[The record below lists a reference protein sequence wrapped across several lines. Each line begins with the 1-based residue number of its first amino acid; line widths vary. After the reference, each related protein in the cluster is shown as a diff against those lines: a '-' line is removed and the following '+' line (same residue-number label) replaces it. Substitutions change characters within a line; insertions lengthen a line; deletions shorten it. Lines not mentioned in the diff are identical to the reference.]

1 MADGFRVWGRKS
13 SKSAP
18 KDDFS
23 AFLRPD
29 LPWADESTAP
39 DAPDA
44 ADPQPTS
51 ADAHTPDIDATRP
64 RASLPAPPPLPP
76 SVVTTEPVV
85 TPEAPFASD
94 PAAALALVTSALR
107 HLAPDAAPEPHLTE
121 SEPRVPQTP
130 AAEPVSTPEPQV
142 TPPEEPLAAAVPEVE
157 VEPLPAPVAPPAE
170 PHPAPQVTPPPTQP
184 TPPTPAP
191 APERTEGH
199 MTLDES
205 IQQLLDIDGATGV
218 AIIDSES
225 GMALAQGGNPGFDL
239 GVAAAGSSNV
249 VRAQVATM
257 KEIGA
262 TEAIDDI
269 MITLANQYH
278 LINVLNTP
286 TTEGLFIYLVLDR
299 VGANLA
305 LARFR
310 LASVAKTISI

>member
-1 MADGFRVWGRKS
+1 
-13 SKSAP
+13 
-18 KDDFS
+18 
-23 AFLRPD
+23 
-29 LPWADESTAP
+29 
-39 DAPDA
+39 
-44 ADPQPTS
+44 
-51 ADAHTPDIDATRP
+51 
-64 RASLPAPPPLPP
+64 
-76 SVVTTEPVV
+76 
-85 TPEAPFASD
+85 
-94 PAAALALVTSALR
+94 
-107 HLAPDAAPEPHLTE
+107 
-121 SEPRVPQTP
+121 
-130 AAEPVSTPEPQV
+130 
-142 TPPEEPLAAAVPEVE
+142 
-157 VEPLPAPVAPPAE
+157 
-170 PHPAPQVTPPPTQP
+170 
-184 TPPTPAP
+184 
-191 APERTEGH
+191 